1 MIGEEN
7 ERKQN
12 FCKSGIAGLFLAAL
26 AFVSGAAA
34 EDATVYVDRYGN
46 VVKQVLRY
54 RRLLMQ
60 GREKQQQGDRQERRE
75 QEQPVC
81 RGKQAGLKPVS
92 GR

>member
-1 MIGEEN
+1 MKESRI
-7 ERKQN
+7 

-34 EDATVYVDRYGN
+34 EDATVYVDRYEMSLN
-46 VVKQVLRY
+46 RFLRY

-75 QEQPVC
+75 PEQPVC

>member
-1 MIGEEN
+1 MKESRI
-7 ERKQN
+7 

-34 EDATVYVDRYGN
+34 DRF
-46 VVKQVLRY
+46 LRY

-75 QEQPVC
+75 PEQPVC
-81 RGKQAGLKPVS
+81 RGKQAGLKLVS

>member
-1 MIGEEN
+1 MKESRIFAKAELPDCFWRHWHLSAGQR
-7 ERKQN
+7 RKMLRFMLTGTEMSLN
-12 FCKSGIAGLFLAAL
+12 RF
-26 AFVSGAAA
+26 
-34 EDATVYVDRYGN
+34 
-46 VVKQVLRY
+46 LRY

-75 QEQPVC
+75 PEQPVC

>member
-1 MIGEEN
+1 MKESRI
-7 ERKQN
+7 

-46 VVKQVLRY
+46 VVKQVFAVP
-54 RRLLMQ
+54 Q
-60 GREKQQQGDRQERRE
+60 TFDAGAGKQQQGDRQERRE
-75 QEQPVC
+75 PEQPVC

>member
-1 MIGEEN
+1 MKESRI
-7 ERKQN
+7 
-12 FCKSGIAGLFLAAL
+12 FCKSGISGLFLAAL

-46 VVKQVLRY
+46 VAKTCLTTFPY

-75 QEQPVC
+75 PEQPVC

>member
-1 MIGEEN
+1 MKESRI
-7 ERKQN
+7 

-60 GREKQQQGDRQERRE
+60 GRENNSRGTGRNAGNRNSRFAGGSRRD
-75 QEQPVC
+75 
-81 RGKQAGLKPVS
+81 
-92 GR
+92 

>member
-1 MIGEEN
+1 MKESRI
-7 ERKQN
+7 

-46 VVKQVLRY
+46 VVKQVFAVP
-54 RRLLMQ
+54 Q
-60 GREKQQQGDRQERRE
+60 TFDAGAGKTTAGGQAGTP
-75 QEQPVC
+75 EQPVC
-81 RGKQAGLKPVS
+81 RGKQAGLKPVA